1 MLPFGPAY
9 GLLKVFLAS
18 VKEVGVNMMG
28 NKSTKQYTKLGEN
41 KQPELEIKADLDAC
55 RGF

>member
-1 MLPFGPAY
+1 
-9 GLLKVFLAS
+9 
-18 VKEVGVNMMG
+18 MG

-41 KQPELEIKADLDAC
+41 KQPELEIKADLDAG